1 MKKVKQ
7 LAKKIKTYTDRVL
20 IYFRIHD
27 EKGLISL
34 TNIAMLIVLYKLMM
48 TPSVSFEDITA
59 LAVGV
64 LGYQT
69 KRAISKDPK

>member
-48 TPSVSFEDITA
+48 TPSVS
-59 LAVGV
+59 G
-64 LGYQT
+64 
-69 KRAISKDPK
+69 